1 MTDANRDI
9 AKKEASVPEGVER
22 TKPRR
27 VFKPAVDI
35 IERKDDTVL
44 TADLPGVDEHTLD
57 ITLEKN
63 VITIRGAVEQQ
74 LRNSLA
80 PLEVFL
86 LRAHIVLDLCAF
98 FWQNN
103 RSIYT
108 HARRR
113 PEHET
118 SRSFKETANPSSGGH
133 RSNAR

>member
-57 ITLEKN
+57 ITLDKN

-74 LRNSLA
+74 LPAGYRLAYGEYEIGDYERAFTLSDEVDKDRIQATIRNG
-80 PLEVFL
+80 V
-86 LRAHIVLDLCAF
+86 LRLVLPKAAVAKT
-98 FWQNN
+98 
-103 RSIYT
+103 RKI
-108 HARRR
+108 AV
-113 PEHET
+113 
-118 SRSFKETANPSSGGH
+118 TA
-133 RSNAR
+133 A